1 MPRLSK
7 KLSKYPR
14 CGASGTFIEFTS
26 TDCVLCNKPATSYIW
41 VEYWFM
47 RSDDEKYHTCD
58 THLNL
63 CRADTKAFVQ
73 LLSNQQ
79 E

>member
-1 MPRLSK
+1 MSRLRK

-14 CGASGTFIEFTS
+14 CGKSGAFKKFTS
-26 TDCVLCNKPATSYIW
+26 TSCVLCTKPATNYIF

-47 RSDDEKYHTCD
+47 RGDDEKYHTCD
-58 THLNL
+58 VHLAL
-63 CRADTKAFVQ
+63 CRLDTKAFVQ